1 VFNLVC
7 GIALLAAS
15 GLAGWLWDAY
25 GPRFTFYAG
34 AMFAALAWAGLLR
47 YGRRASTLPMA

>member
-1 VFNLVC
+1 VFNLAS
-7 GIALLAAS
+7 GIALLIAS

-34 AMFAALAWAGLLR
+34 ALFTAVALLALLAR
-47 YGRRASTLPMA
+47 GADVGRLQR